1 MVVRKGGGQAELQSE
16 EWRVCLA
23 GGAGAWG
30 APPAPWGG
38 HCRGDLGWTVP
49 AAHLVFSKGLHER
62 LTKPVGA
69 GELAFLKGVCKV

>member
-30 APPAPWGG
+30 APPLPEVGTAGATWGG
-38 HCRGDLGWTVP
+38 QCPLPASSSLRVFMSASQNLWGLGNW
-49 AAHLVFSKGLHER
+49 LS
-62 LTKPVGA
+62 
-69 GELAFLKGVCKV
+69 